1 MSKVRRH
8 SPHETHKLIVEE
20 GYVHVDVRSE
30 GEYSGGHS
38 AGALNVPIMHAG
50 PGGMQPNPDFM
61 QVMSAHFTVDAKI
74 VVSCR
79 SGARSLRAA
88 EMLVSAGYTAVV
100 DQRAG
105 FEGPRDPMG
114 RVIEAGWAAAGLP
127 VETATPGG
135 SYPEMKQKKKGG

>member
-1 MSKVRRH
+1 MSRIPRH
-8 SPHETHKLIVEE
+8 SPADAHKLITDE

-30 GEYSGGHS
+30 PEYNAGHP
-38 AGALNVPIMHAG
+38 AGALNVPLMHAG
-50 PGGMQPNPDFM
+50 PGGMSPNPDFL
-61 QVMSAHFTVDAKI
+61 QVMTALFPKDAKL
-74 VVSCR
+74 VLGCR

-88 EMLVSAGYTAVV
+88 EMLASAGYTSVV

-114 RVIEAGWAAAGLP
+114 RPIEPGWKDAGLP

-135 SYPEMKQKKKGG
+135 SYAELKQKARG